1 MHSLWGTLN
10 VSAWSFH
17 WDEKKS
23 KVMAFLLQ
31 HLSVLRYE
39 PYLSHHRDQASV
51 VAKVDPNRRH
61 NTLFRRSNYQ
71 KIWKWCCEWT
81 KNEQSSTRSRVFC
94 SAKSVLFVFLMHK
107 LWSQGSIIFFQTLFP
122 TCHWLFVIVCE
133 WFLPPERIQSCTAL
147 FSEAAPRSF
156 PPHNKLASVNW
167 FHILHL
173 IPIPGVMGSNP
184 AVLGVVSGKLI
195 LAVGLIQSTLW
206 RGLGQ
211 RFVLDSFALFLQIS
225 APSWTGNKRNTCI
238 RP

>member
-1 MHSLWGTLN
+1 MGSNPAVSGVVSGKLILAVGLIQSTLSRGL
-10 VSAWSFH
+10 VSVSF
-17 WDEKKS
+17 S
-23 KVMAFLLQ
+23 TVLL
-31 HLSVLRYE
+31 S
-39 PYLSHHRDQASV
+39 
-51 VAKVDPNRRH
+51 
-61 NTLFRRSNYQ
+61 F
-71 KIWKWCCEWT
+71 
-81 KNEQSSTRSRVFC
+81 SRVFC
-94 SAKSVLFVFLMHK
+94 SSKSVLFVFLMHK

-225 APSWTGNKRNTCI
+225 APSWTGNKRNNCI